1 MKAFFQAANNLYLQR
16 GELWEID
23 FSWEGF
29 QWLEADDANANT
41 VAFLRKDR
49 KGDFLV
55 VVCNFSPVHHQGYR
69 VGVPA
74 AGKYALLLNSDDKE
88 FGGAGLGDKGQLST
102 EKVAC
107 HG

>member
-1 MKAFFQAANNLYLQR
+1 MLIIGFNGVVTSMVTVVADGSLSSDGSLLLIASLVIGGVS

-74 AGKYALLLNSDDKE
+74 AGK
-88 FGGAGLGDKGQLST
+88 
-102 EKVAC
+102 
-107 HG
+107 